1 MSASYQTQ
9 RRQQATRRRFLL
21 KLMLYIFVLASL
33 IVAALSFYVT
43 QPTWRGTAEHKN
55 RVEPGRLEAHVRVLS
70 ESFVPRNESHTENLD
85 AVAAYVRQEFEKAG
99 ARAVSEQP
107 FQVGARTYRNVVA
120 FFGPETPE
128 RVVVGAHYDAAGPR
142 PGADDNASGVAGLIE
157 LARLLGKSS
166 PPVKVE
172 LAAYALEEPP
182 FFRSQYMG
190 SYIHARALKNEGAQ
204 VRAMVS
210 LEMIG
215 YFSDAE
221 GSQHFPSP
229 LLRLFYPTKGNFIS
243 VVGRMGEGLLVRKIK
258 GAMTKASPLPVYSIN
273 APRSI
278 PGVDFSDHLNYW
290 DAGYPAVM
298 ITDTAFY
305 RNPNYHT
312 AADTAEKLDY
322 NRMAQVVEGV
332 YGAVIELGQ

>member
-1 MSASYQTQ
+1 
-9 RRQQATRRRFLL
+9 
-21 KLMLYIFVLASL
+21 MLYIFVFAFL
-33 IVAALSFYVT
+33 IVATLCFYVT
-43 QPTWRGTAEHKN
+43 QPVWVSRSERNYRSDPSK
-55 RVEPGRLEAHVRVLS
+55 LETHVRALS
-70 ESFVPRNESHTENLD
+70 EKLSPRNESHTENLD
-85 AVAAYVRQEFEKAG
+85 TAAAYIRREFESAG
-99 ARAVSEQP
+99 ARGVSEQP
-107 FQVGARTYRNVVA
+107 YQVNGRTYRNVVA

-128 RVVVGAHYDAAGPR
+128 RIVVGAHYDAAGPR

-172 LAAYALEEPP
+172 LVAYTLEEPP

-190 SYIHARALKNEGAQ
+190 SYIHAQALRNEGAR
-204 VRAMVS
+204 VRAMFS

-215 YFSDAE
+215 YFSDEE
-221 GSQHFPSP
+221 GSQRFPVP
-229 LLRLFYPTKGNFIS
+229 VLRLFYPTKGNFIS
-243 VVGRMGEGLLVRKIK
+243 VIGKMGQALLVRKIK
-258 GAMTKASPLPVYSIN
+258 GAMKGASSLPVYSIN

-278 PGVDFSDHLNYW
+278 PGVDFSDHMNYW

-305 RNPNYHT
+305 RNLNYHT
-312 AADTAEKLDY
+312 TADTAEKLDY

-332 YGAVIELGQ
+332 YAAVLELAR